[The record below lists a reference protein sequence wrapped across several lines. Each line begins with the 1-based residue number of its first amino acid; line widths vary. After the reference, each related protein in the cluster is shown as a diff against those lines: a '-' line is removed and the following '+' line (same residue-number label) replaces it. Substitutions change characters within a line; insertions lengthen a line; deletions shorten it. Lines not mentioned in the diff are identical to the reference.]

1 MPSLQAYG
9 GDRESSPGALFLFVQ
24 IPTMQAQVTVDVVR
38 ITCEQLE
45 MQALP
50 WTSRDIVLW
59 LSGYYY
65 GKQDNTIIEPDAIKR
80 DENKLNTYC
89 FEHGETTVMDAP
101 KKMGLSK

>member
-1 MPSLQAYG
+1 MEGTVKVRLLLTS
-9 GDRESSPGALFLFVQ
+9 ALFLFVQ

-59 LSGYYY
+59 LSGYYH
-65 GKQDNTIIEPDAIKR
+65 GKHDNTIIEPDAIQR
-80 DENKLNTYC
+80 DADKLNNYC
-89 FEHGETTVMDAP
+89 FGHGATTVMDAV
-101 KKMGLSK
+101 KNVLGFDK

>member
-1 MPSLQAYG
+1 MKVRLLLTS
-9 GDRESSPGALFLFVQ
+9 ALFLFVQ

-59 LSGYYY
+59 LSGYYH
-65 GKQDNTIIEPDAIKR
+65 GKHDNTIIEPDAIKR

-89 FEHGETTVMDAP
+89 FEHGETTVMDAL
-101 KKMGLSK
+101 KKMGLS

>member
-1 MPSLQAYG
+1 MKVRLLLTS
-9 GDRESSPGALFLFVQ
+9 ALFLFVQ

-59 LSGYYY
+59 LSGYYH
-65 GKQDNTIIEPDAIKR
+65 GKHDNTIIEPDAIKR
-80 DENKLNTYC
+80 DEYKLNTYC
-89 FEHGETTVMDAP
+89 FEHGETTVMDAL